1 MRFTSEDTSAYYS
14 TSRIFS
20 KSKKIKHFNLKF
32 GFVISTKYILEILL
46 SYMKNNQAVYII
58 VSNTNILQGKNPLND
73 AKIKL
78 KSLSLNHFVKIRLFK
93 FWGKEF
99 LVKFF

>member
-1 MRFTSEDTSAYYS
+1 
-14 TSRIFS
+14 
-20 KSKKIKHFNLKF
+20 
-32 GFVISTKYILEILL
+32 
-46 SYMKNNQAVYII
+46 MKNNQAVYII

>member
-1 MRFTSEDTSAYYS
+1 
-14 TSRIFS
+14 
-20 KSKKIKHFNLKF
+20 
-32 GFVISTKYILEILL
+32 
-46 SYMKNNQAVYII
+46 MKNNQAVYII

-78 KSLSLNHFVKIRLFK
+78 KSLRLNHFVKIRLFE

>member
-1 MRFTSEDTSAYYS
+1 
-14 TSRIFS
+14 
-20 KSKKIKHFNLKF
+20 
-32 GFVISTKYILEILL
+32 
-46 SYMKNNQAVYII
+46 MKTNQAVYII
-58 VSNTNILQGKNPLND
+58 VSNTNILQGKNPLYD

-99 LVKFF
+99 LVKIYKLLQIYIFDIDNLLKILYI